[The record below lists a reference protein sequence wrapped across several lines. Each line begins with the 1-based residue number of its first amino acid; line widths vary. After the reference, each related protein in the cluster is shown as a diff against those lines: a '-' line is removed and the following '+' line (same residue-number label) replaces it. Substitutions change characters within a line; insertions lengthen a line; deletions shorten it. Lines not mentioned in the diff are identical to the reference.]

1 MGGVGGLTDR
11 NRERG
16 RGSGGE
22 FSTQINNKLINNAAG
37 EKGERERRKK
47 ADLTE
52 LSLLQIR
59 VRSNAAN
66 LLLAC
71 KEFSSCSEEPT
82 LMCLRFSFSFLF
94 YSVQLQ
100 LYH

>member
-1 MGGVGGLTDR
+1 MTDR

-22 FSTQINNKLINNAAG
+22 FSTQINNRLINNTAG
-37 EKGERERRKK
+37 EKGERERKK

-52 LSLLQIR
+52 LNLLQIR
-59 VRSNAAN
+59 V
-66 LLLAC
+66 LAC

-82 LMCLRFSFSFLF
+82 LMCLRFSLSFLF

>member
-1 MGGVGGLTDR
+1 MTDR

-22 FSTQINNKLINNAAG
+22 FSTQINNRLINNTAG
-37 EKGERERRKK
+37 EKGERERKKK
-47 ADLTE
+47 ADFTE
-52 LSLLQIR
+52 LNLLQIR

-82 LMCLRFSFSFLF
+82 LMCLRFFYFFLF
-94 YSVQLQ
+94 YSVLQLQ